1 MLNWYDLENRADAIS
16 EELVAAELTARQM
29 EEAGYEEDGE
39 SSTIRRKL
47 ADAFISIG
55 AKIDREALETTR
67 AA

>member
-1 MLNWYDLENRADAIS
+1 MLNWYDLENRADTVT
-16 EELVAAELTARQM
+16 EEIAVAELTARQM
-29 EEAGYEEDGE
+29 EKAGYEDDGE
-39 SSTIRRKL
+39 ANGIRRML

>member
-1 MLNWYDLENRADAIS
+1 MLNWYELENRADTVS
-16 EELVAAELTARQM
+16 EEIAVAEVTARLM
-29 EEAGYEEDGE
+29 EQAGIEEDREAG
-39 SSTIRRKL
+39 TLRRML

>member
-16 EELVAAELTARQM
+16 DELVAAELTARQM
-29 EEAGYEEDGE
+29 EEAGYDEEGE
-39 SSTIRRKL
+39 SSTIRRML

-55 AKIDREALETTR
+55 AKIDREALETKS

>member
-16 EELVAAELTARQM
+16 DELVAAELTARQM
-29 EEAGYEEDGE
+29 EEAGYDEEAE
-39 SSTIRRKL
+39 SSTMRRKL

-55 AKIDREALETTR
+55 AKIDREALATTR

>member
-16 EELVAAELTARQM
+16 DELMAAELTARQM
-29 EEAGYEEDGE
+29 EEAGYDEEGE
-39 SSTIRRKL
+39 SSTIRRML

>member
-16 EELVAAELTARQM
+16 DELVAAELTARQM
-29 EEAGYEEDGE
+29 EEAGYDEEGE
-39 SSTIRRKL
+39 STTIRRML

-55 AKIDREALETTR
+55 AKIDREALATTR